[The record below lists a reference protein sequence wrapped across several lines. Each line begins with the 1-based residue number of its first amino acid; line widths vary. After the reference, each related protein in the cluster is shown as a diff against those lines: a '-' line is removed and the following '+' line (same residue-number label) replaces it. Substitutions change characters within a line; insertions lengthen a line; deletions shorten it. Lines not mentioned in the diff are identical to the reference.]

1 MELQFVAEIA
11 RSGLNDALV
20 TEFLGSLDKPY
31 RYNPDFIAYSFA
43 HGWVSPIRLRDSFE
57 VVDENVEQ
65 WLKHVAEEEETQR
78 LIDLQE
84 LITSLLDELGCN
96 DEEEES

>member
-1 MELQFVAEIA
+1 M
-11 RSGLNDALV
+11 
-20 TEFLGSLDKPY
+20 LGSLQKPY
-31 RYNPDFIAYSFA
+31 QYNPYYIAYSFSQ
-43 HGWVSPIRLRDSFE
+43 GWVSPIRLRDSFE

-84 LITSLLDELGCN
+84 LITSHLDEIGCDDN
-96 DEEEES
+96 EEDH